1 MPGSTE
7 KAWRHR
13 AFISYSQAD
22 MTAARRLQ
30 RWLEAY
36 KLPRR
41 AAKSTSRPRRIG
53 KLFRD
58 ETDLSG
64 AADLG
69 DALKTAL
76 DTSEA
81 LIVLCSPDSAKS
93 EWVNREIQHFRA
105 TGRTSQIFAV
115 ILRGTPKS
123 GDPETECF
131 PPAFRSIVEDDAAA
145 LPIEPLAVNPKED
158 GRDRAYTRLAAGLFE
173 VPFDDL
179 WRREQRRQ
187 RRRMAFAGAL
197 TTTGA
202 GLLAAAAVAGWF
214 ALKGFADLDRAQS
227 DIVSREAG
235 QQFTREA
242 GDHTTSLLLALQA
255 DPAAQQDR
263 IGALFDG
270 GEGYPAARAQ
280 MVSSYLSNRMVL
292 KIAGDGKHATSVSFS
307 PDGKTLLYTS
317 TQAGYAK
324 IVDAETGELLH
335 DFKQTTDDFAD
346 AQFSPDGK
354 WVANNWKF
362 PGVQIRPADGSAEP
376 RTIMHEDS
384 HDTNQLFA
392 FSSDGSKIAIARQK
406 AVDVF
411 DAETGAQLATIPFHF
426 DQETGRVGTIIA
438 LAFSA
443 DDRYFVVGQD
453 DGHILCWDILAAPQN
468 IDFRETSPY
477 VHWELTSPF
486 GRPPEPIT
494 GMQLRFD
501 PVVPGRI
508 PRLLILAKTAS
519 GTEMRRARLKEERS
533 SDSSYALI
541 FRTDSIDLL
550 FSGYEANSIRV
561 SDDLKSRA
569 YINRSEVQ
577 VENDAQSTIGL
588 PQLSTSDAAIYSADF
603 SPDGNRLAVGLET
616 GDVIVWDISMPRPL
630 GPEGHED
637 VLKALAETRE
647 TLHEREAVSPDGALT
662 ARSVLPGEED
672 WNKGE
677 FTDTVHIISN
687 ETGEVV
693 LELAGHERIP
703 ADLAGYNSIYFG
715 WSSQANMMAFSPDGN
730 FLATI
735 ARDKQLHLWN
745 LSDGSIAR
753 SFSFPK
759 EISSFAISPTGE
771 VLAVHLV
778 GTGSTPNEYGEILL
792 LSMHT
797 GHKLSTLGRM
807 AQEEFGF
814 LPPDIINTNRS
825 MMTFSADSTTLVAL
839 LGRDRV
845 KPSGNAYAVPE
856 FLNLSAKE
864 QVELACALLKRAQ
877 VPTHFTTNDIITYP
891 SLAGEK
897 QDPETS
903 LIASPCTE

>member
-1 MPGSTE
+1 MPGSKE

-235 QQFTREA
+235 EQFTREA

-263 IGALFDG
+263 IGALFNG

-392 FSSDGSKIAIARQK
+392 FSSDSSKIAIAWQK
-406 AVDVF
+406 ATDVF
-411 DAETGAQLATIPFHF
+411 DVETGAHLANMPYEYDLERNTS
-426 DQETGRVGTIIA
+426 GTINA
-438 LAFSA
+438 LAFSP
-443 DDRYFVVGQD
+443 DDRYIAVGQN
-453 DGHILCWDILAAPQN
+453 DGFIAVWDISSLQRGSGDTRVEKAEVFDFAAISILPAGPYFQTDLFFKTSNVSSDRFTYLPINDGEQTLLAAPRQEYEQVFSDKLRAVARMDGGVVDVLP
-468 IDFRETSPY
+468 IFSSGGISP
-477 VHWELTSPF
+477 
-486 GRPPEPIT
+486 
-494 GMQLRFD
+494 
-501 PVVPGRI
+501 
-508 PRLLILAKTAS
+508 
-519 GTEMRRARLKEERS
+519 
-533 SDSSYALI
+533 
-541 FRTDSIDLL
+541 
-550 FSGYEANSIRV
+550 IRM
-561 SDDLKSRA
+561 SA
-569 YINRSEVQ
+569 
-577 VENDAQSTIGL
+577 
-588 PQLSTSDAAIYSADF
+588 SDAAIYSADF

-637 VLKALAETRE
+637 VLKALVETRE

-677 FTDTVHIISN
+677 FTDTIHVISN

-715 WSSQANMMAFSPDGN
+715 WSSQANMMAFSLDGN

-825 MMTFSADSTTLVAL
+825 MMAFSADGTTLVAL

-845 KPSGNAYAVPE
+845 KPSGNAYTVPE

-864 QVELACALLKRAQ
+864 QVELACALLKLAQ

-897 QDPETS
+897 QDPETG
-903 LIASPCTE
+903 LITSPCTE